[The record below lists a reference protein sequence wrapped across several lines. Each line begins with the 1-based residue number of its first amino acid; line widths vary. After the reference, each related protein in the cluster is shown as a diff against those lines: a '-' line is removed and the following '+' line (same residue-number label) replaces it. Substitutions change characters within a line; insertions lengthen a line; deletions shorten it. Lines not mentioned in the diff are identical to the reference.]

1 MATTGFLL
9 VGHGSQKPYNKELIE
24 TTANLIASKE
34 DRFLVKSGFMSI
46 NEPNVQD
53 VLEEFKAAD
62 IEKMVVVPLFLAKG
76 VHILIDI
83 PKILGL
89 EEGSNSGTFTLA
101 DGTEIPLLYASPIG
115 SDPMLADL
123 MIKNADNVLNTI
135 SE

>member
-1 MATTGFLL
+1 MTGFLL

-46 NEPNVQD
+46 NEPKVQD
-53 VLEEFKAAD
+53 ILDEFKTED
-62 IEKMVVVPLFLAKG
+62 IEKLVVVPLFLAKG

-83 PKILGL
+83 PEILGL
-89 EEGSNSGTFTLA
+89 KEGTNSGTFTLA
-101 DGTEIPLLYASPIG
+101 NGTEIPLLYASPIG
-115 SDPMLADL
+115 SDPLLADL

-135 SE
+135 SV